1 MDCRFGRS
9 ILNQDSISVQYHEP
23 QTNKNGNC
31 VKHFQVLQFEWTA
44 IAVNY
49 TNESRQ
55 QSHWNYIHQF
65 ESILVTHNSIC
76 GIFSMYYNGGN
87 MRHLL
92 LEWTS

>member
-49 TNESRQ
+49 ANESRQ
-55 QSHWNYIHQF
+55 QNH
-65 ESILVTHNSIC
+65 
-76 GIFSMYYNGGN
+76 
-87 MRHLL
+87 
-92 LEWTS
+92 